1 MSTNHGIKNIATTQ
15 KTTRI
20 AMGMR
25 YLLLEFVAPQDLEVM
40 KELQETLKDRSSG
53 PISEMEPEPFTG
65 GEILRVLFFLNEVV
79 KL

>member
-1 MSTNHGIKNIATTQ
+1 
-15 KTTRI
+15 
-20 AMGMR
+20 MGMR